1 MGASDSEPSASR
13 RNHRVL
19 VVDDCIDNAEM
30 MTEALSH
37 FGYETALA
45 HDGRAALSVA
55 QQFQP
60 HVVVLDIELPGMNGI
75 ELTRQLRAQH
85 GPELTV
91 IAISG
96 YASARYGEEAA
107 AAGVQH
113 YFMKPVELGKLE
125 DLLLTILVRAQ
136 KNA

>member
-1 MGASDSEPSASR
+1 MMGSSDSEPSASR

-37 FGYETALA
+37 FGYQTALA
-45 HDGRAALSVA
+45 HDGPTALSLA
-55 QQFQP
+55 QTFKP

-75 ELTRQLRAQH
+75 ELSRQLCADH
-85 GPELTV
+85 GPKLTV

-113 YFMKPVELGKLE
+113 YFLKPVELGKLE
-125 DLLLTILVRAQ
+125 DLLLTVLPPSRG
-136 KNA
+136 

>member
-1 MGASDSEPSASR
+1 MSSSDSEPGASR

-45 HDGRAALSVA
+45 HDGRTALSVA
-55 QQFQP
+55 QQFKP

-75 ELTRQLRAQH
+75 ELARQLRAEH
-85 GPELTV
+85 GPQLTV

-96 YASARYGEEAA
+96 YASGRYGEEAA

-113 YFMKPVELGKLE
+113 YFLKPVELGKLE
-125 DLLLTILVRAQ
+125 DLLLTILVRG
-136 KNA
+136 KNE

>member
-1 MGASDSEPSASR
+1 MGSSDSEPSASQR
-13 RNHRVL
+13 HHRVL

-37 FGYETALA
+37 FGYQTALA
-45 HDGRAALSVA
+45 HDGKTALSLA
-55 QQFQP
+55 QQFKPQ
-60 HVVVLDIELPGMNGI
+60 VVVLDIELPGMNGI
-75 ELTRQLRAQH
+75 ELSRQLRAEH
-85 GPELTV
+85 GPDLIV

-113 YFMKPVELGKLE
+113 YFLKPVQLGQLE
-125 DLLLTILVRAQ
+125 DLLLTILARS
-136 KNA
+136 KKG

>member
-1 MGASDSEPSASR
+1 
-13 RNHRVL
+13 L

-37 FGYETALA
+37 FGYQTALA
-45 HDGRAALSVA
+45 HDGKTALSVA
-55 QQFQP
+55 QQFKP

-75 ELTRQLRAQH
+75 ELSRQLRAEH
-85 GPELTV
+85 GPDLTV

-96 YASARYGEEAA
+96 YASARYGEEAV

-113 YFMKPVELGKLE
+113 YFLKPVQLGQLE
-125 DLLLTILVRAQ
+125 DLLLTILARS
-136 KNA
+136 KKG

>member
-1 MGASDSEPSASR
+1 MGSSDSETGAPH

-30 MTEALSH
+30 MTEALEH
-37 FGYETALA
+37 FGYQTALA
-45 HDGRAALSVA
+45 HDGRAALSLA
-55 QQFQP
+55 QHFKP

-75 ELTRQLRAQH
+75 ELSRQLRAEH

-113 YFMKPVELGKLE
+113 YFLKPVELGQLE
-125 DLLLTILVRAQ
+125 DLLLTIRGCTQ
-136 KNA
+136 KE